1 MAPNATQKWTVRRL
15 ARYVLA
21 GFGGA
26 VIGFLTGAASGEA
39 AAIAL
44 SATWA
49 HPAWIGALVGGLA
62 GLATGLV
69 AADD

>member
-1 MAPNATQKWTVRRL
+1 MWTPRRYL
-15 ARYVLA
+15 RSLLA

-44 SATWA
+44 NARWA
-49 HPAWIGALVGGLA
+49 HPEWIGAVVGGV
-62 GLATGLV
+62 GRQKCTGH
-69 AADD
+69 AALPYA

>member
-1 MAPNATQKWTVRRL
+1 MWIARRYL
-15 ARYVLA
+15 RFLLA

-44 SATWA
+44 NARWA
-49 HPAWIGALVGGLA
+49 HPAWIGAVVGGLA
-62 GLATGLV
+62 GFATGLV